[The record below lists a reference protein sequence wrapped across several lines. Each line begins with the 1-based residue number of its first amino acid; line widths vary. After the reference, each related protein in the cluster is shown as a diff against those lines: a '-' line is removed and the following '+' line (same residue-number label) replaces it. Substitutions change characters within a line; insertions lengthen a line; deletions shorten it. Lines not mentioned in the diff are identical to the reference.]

1 MKFFRLFLF
10 GLLISCAGV
19 SVSYGAPTQDD
30 LRRIEDQLRKERKT
44 QQEAERKSSQLAGE
58 IKNVQ
63 KQMVRSAKAVQEKE
77 DLLEK
82 LKNQLEDLQKQEE
95 ELKKNLALSDKQMVE
110 VVTALQTLALRPN
123 EVVLLEPQSPIMHLR
138 SRMMLNYALP
148 VVKTMNAQFLKDL
161 SDLSETKSKI
171 EEQANK
177 VKTTQAQLNERTS
190 QMNKLIRQK
199 TLLQAQYDATHKKS
213 KKRVVA
219 LANQAKDLK
228 ELLEKLEA
236 EKKRRAAE
244 EARRKAKAEA
254 EAKKKQAQNQYEVT
268 PAPKS
273 VSRLPKGSFKKAKG
287 SLSYPVRGR
296 IVENFNDITSAGLHA
311 KGITI
316 ETSGGN
322 TVINPYHGTV
332 LFAGPFKS
340 YGQLLIMDNG
350 GDYLTLLAGMEDINV
365 SEGQEIL
372 AGEPVGR
379 LKSGKGRLYMEIRK
393 DGQAINPKPWF
404 AKR

>member
-1 MKFFRLFLF
+1 MKYVRLIVL
-10 GLLISCAGV
+10 GLMISCVGV
-19 SVSYGAPTQDD
+19 AYAAPTQDD
-30 LRRIEDQLRKERKT
+30 LRRIEEQLRKERKT
-44 QQEAERKSSQLAGE
+44 QQEAERKSSELAGE

-77 DLLEK
+77 DLLAK
-82 LKNQLEDLQKQEE
+82 LQTQLEDLQKQET
-95 ELKKNLALSDKQMVE
+95 ELKTNLALSDKQMVE
-110 VVTALQTLALRPN
+110 VVTALQTLALRPD

-148 VVKTMNAQFLKDL
+148 VVKTMNEQFLKDL
-161 SDLSETKSKI
+161 SKLSETKSKI
-171 EEQANK
+171 EEQANR
-177 VKTTQAQLNERTS
+177 VKTTQAQLNERAT

-199 TLLQAQYDATHKKS
+199 ALLQAQYDATHRQS
-213 KKRVVA
+213 KKRVVS

-228 ELLEKLEA
+228 ELLDKLEI

-244 EARRKAKAEA
+244 QARQKAEA
-254 EAKKKQAQNQYEVT
+254 AKKQKQNQYEET
-268 PAPKS
+268 PAPKP

-296 IVENFNDITSAGLHA
+296 IVEKFNDITSAGLHA

-316 ETSGGN
+316 ETRGGS
-322 TVINPYHGTV
+322 TVTNPYNGVV
-332 LFAGPFKS
+332 LFSGPFKS
-340 YGQLLIMDNG
+340 YGQLLIVDNG
-350 GDYLTLLAGMEDINV
+350 DDYLTLLAGMENINV

-379 LKSGKGRLYMEIRK
+379 LKSGTGRLYMEIRQG
-393 DGQAINPKPWF
+393 GQAINPTPWF
-404 AKR
+404 SK